1 MVSAPK
7 VKICGITSQAD
18 AEAAVAAGC
27 DAVGFVFYRKSPRYI
42 SAPKAASI
50 IKRLPGRIHKV
61 GVFVNA
67 GSSRV
72 RRIASFCGLT
82 MVQLHGGESARY
94 CRGLKK
100 LKVIKAIRVK
110 DAGSLEDLRAYQ
122 PWAFL
127 FDSCVK
133 GVAGGSGKVF
143 DWNILK
149 QRRGGIRQPV
159 FLSGGLD
166 CRTVSRAIRAV
177 RPQWVDVS
185 SSVESRPGKK
195 DMRKMEAF
203 VKAVKK
209 ARA

>member
-1 MVSAPK
+1 LVSVPK

-18 AEAAVAAGC
+18 ADAAVAAGC
-27 DAVGFVFYRKSPRYI
+27 DALGFVFYRKSPRYI

-50 IKRLPGRIHKV
+50 ISRLPGRVHKV

-72 RRIASFCGLT
+72 RRIASYCGLT
-82 MVQLHGGESARY
+82 MVQLHGEESAGY
-94 CRGLKK
+94 CRGLRR

-110 DAGSLEDLRAYQ
+110 DAGSLEDIRAYQ

-143 DWNILK
+143 DWSILSR
-149 QRRGGIRQPV
+149 RRGRIKQPV
-159 FLSGGLD
+159 FLSGGLER
-166 CRTVSRAIRAV
+166 RTVGRAIRLV

-185 SSVESRPGKK
+185 SSVESSPGKK

-203 VKAVKK
+203 IKAVKK